1 MNRIAL
7 AKWKIFASMFIF
19 GTIGIFVRHI
29 SLPSHIIALVR
40 GVIGVIFLMTFV
52 LLKGGRLD
60 LQQVKKNL
68 LWLCLSGAA
77 IGFNWIFLFEAYNYT
92 SVAVATLC
100 YYMSPVIIIL
110 VSPFILRERLTA
122 KKCLCVVVALFGMVC
137 ISGILAGELPRGDE
151 LIGIAFGL
159 AAAVLYA
166 CVVLMNKQLKE
177 ISAFDRTILQLG
189 ISAIVLLPYCLA
201 VTDFSALQISS
212 GSIPMLVLL
221 GIVHT
226 GLAYLL
232 YFGGMEYVPGQTAAM
247 ISYVDPAIAVLAS
260 VMVLREPMM
269 PVEAVGAV
277 LILGA
282 ALLSETNFQKRKRVG
297 L

>member
-1 MNRIAL
+1 MNQTTL

-19 GTIGIFVRHI
+19 GTIGIFIRNI

-40 GVIGVIFLMTFV
+40 GVIGVIFLLTFV
-52 LLKGGRLD
+52 LVRGGRLD
-60 LQQVKKNL
+60 FQQVRKNL
-68 LWLCLSGAA
+68 LWLFLSGAA

-92 SVAVATLC
+92 SVAVSTLC
-100 YYMSPVIIIL
+100 YYMSPVIVML
-110 VSPFILRERLTA
+110 VSPFLLRERLTA
-122 KKCLCVVVALFGMVC
+122 KKSICVLVALLGMVC
-137 ISGILAGELPRGDE
+137 ISGILAGGLPKGDE
-151 LIGIAFGL
+151 LLGIVFGL
-159 AAAVLYA
+159 SAALLYA
-166 CVVLMNKQLKE
+166 SVVLMNKQLRD

-189 ISAIVLLPYCLA
+189 ISAIVLTPYCLA
-201 VTDFSALQISS
+201 VTDFSALQITS
-212 GSIPMLVLL
+212 GTIPMLVFL
-221 GIVHT
+221 GIIHT

-232 YFGGMEYVPGQTAAM
+232 YFGAMEHVPGQTAAM

-260 VMVLREPMM
+260 VLVLREPMM

-282 ALLSETNFQKRKRVG
+282 ALMSETNFQKRKQVR